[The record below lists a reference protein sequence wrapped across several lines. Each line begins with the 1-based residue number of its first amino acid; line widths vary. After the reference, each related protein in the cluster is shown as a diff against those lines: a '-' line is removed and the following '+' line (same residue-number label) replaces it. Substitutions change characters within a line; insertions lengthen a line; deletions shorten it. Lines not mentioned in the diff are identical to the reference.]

1 MYRDSRRSEE
11 EEEVAG
17 VPGVVWRIAEDDL
30 KDRRSN
36 KQDFLKTNQVPNP
49 IDVHGDVGTI
59 MLMYFKSLLSR
70 SCHGF

>member
-11 EEEVAG
+11 EEEEVLGVA
-17 VPGVVWRIAEDDL
+17 WRIGEDDI

-36 KQDFLKTNQVPNP
+36 KRGFLKTNQAPNP
-49 IDVHGDVGTI
+49 VDVRGDVVTI
-59 MLMYFKSLLSR
+59 ILVYALLSR

>member
-1 MYRDSRRSEE
+1 MYRDSRPSEE
-11 EEEVAG
+11 EEEV
-17 VPGVVWRIAEDDL
+17 PGVGVAWRIGEDDI

-36 KQDFLKTNQVPNP
+36 KRGFLKTNQIPHP

-59 MLMYFKSLLSR
+59 ILMYFTSLLSR